1 VLDASALLAV
11 LQLEAGGDTVADKLG
26 RAHISSV
33 NLCEVVSKLI
43 DKGTTIERARHI
55 IETLALSVEDTD
67 EALAYAAAA
76 MRSAT
81 RQAGL
86 SLGDRMCLALGQRM
100 GAEIL
105 TADKSWAKLN
115 AGVTVTVIR

>member
-1 VLDASALLAV
+1 
-11 LQLEAGGDTVADKLG
+11 
-26 RAHISSV
+26 
-33 NLCEVVSKLI
+33 
-43 DKGTTIERARHI
+43 
-55 IETLALSVEDTD
+55 
-67 EALAYAAAA
+67 